1 MKKIVTMAALSFL
14 AAVPYA
20 ALQAQPKA
28 ADPVIMVVNGVDVP
42 RSEFEYSYNKNNSD
56 GVIDKKSVE
65 EYVDLFINYKLKVF
79 AALDAKYD
87 TLSSF
92 KAEFAQYR
100 DQQLLPAM
108 VTDEDMERE
117 AHRIYDETVDRI
129 GPDGLIQTA
138 HILLRVPQ
146 QGSEEELAAAKV
158 RIDSV
163 YNALKKGADFSEL
176 ATKVSQDPG
185 SARQGGLLPF
195 VQRGQLV
202 KEFEDAAFALKD
214 SGQIS
219 PIVQSPFGYHIIQLR
234 GRKMLEPYEFHH
246 ESILKFIEQR
256 GLRDN
261 IAEQKIDSIVKNGN
275 GKTKEQ
281 VMNEV
286 ADEMSAKDDE
296 MKYLIKE
303 YHDGLLLYEISNQ
316 LVWDKAAKDEAGLAQ
331 YFKQNKKKY
340 AWDKPRYKGMAYHVK
355 EQADVKAVADCV
367 KKLPF
372 DQWAEKLRQTFNADS
387 VIRIRVEKGIFKEGD
402 NALVDS
408 IIFKKDTTVSHLK
421 DYPINA
427 VYGKVLKKGPEDY
440 TDVRGL
446 VVADYQEML
455 EQQWVAELRRKYSF
469 SVNKNVLQTVNKH

>member
-1 MKKIVTMAALSFL
+1 MLFAACLVSA
-14 AAVPYA
+14 AAV
-20 ALQAQPKA
+20 AQTTV
-28 ADPVIMVVNGVDVP
+28 DPVIMTVNGVDVP

-117 AHRIYDETVDRI
+117 AHRIYNETVDRI

-256 GLRDN
+256 GLREN
-261 IAEQKIDSIVKNGN
+261 IAEQKVDSIVKNGN

-286 ADEMSAKDDE
+286 ADDMSAKDDE

-408 IIFKKDTTVSHLK
+408 IVFKKDTTVSHLK

-469 SVNKNVLQTVNKH
+469 SVNKDVLQTVNKH

>member
-1 MKKIVTMAALSFL
+1 MLFAVCLASA
-14 AAVPYA
+14 AAV
-20 ALQAQPKA
+20 AQTTV
-28 ADPVIMVVNGVDVP
+28 DPVIMTVNGVDVP

-65 EYVDLFINYKLKVF
+65 EYVDLFINYKLKVL

-163 YNALKKGADFSEL
+163 YNALQKGADFSEL

-261 IAEQKIDSIVKNGN
+261 IAEQKVDSIVKNGN

-286 ADEMSAKDDE
+286 ADELSAKDDE

-372 DQWAEKLRQTFNADS
+372 EQWAER
-387 VIRIRVEKGIFKEGD
+387 RVSSRKVTM
-402 NALVDS
+402 LWS
-408 IIFKKDTTVSHLK
+408 TVSSS
-421 DYPINA
+421 
-427 VYGKVLKKGPEDY
+427 
-440 TDVRGL
+440 
-446 VVADYQEML
+446 
-455 EQQWVAELRRKYSF
+455 RRTLLSAI
-469 SVNKNVLQTVNKH
+469 